1 MQAYEAALEFKDL
14 PNHDDDNEDFIS
26 HLNFCRSDGMTWQE
40 IADEIGVS
48 IDRLNR
54 WKKRNRYVD
63 ILRNVE
69 SYPKK
74 L

>member
-1 MQAYEAALEFKDL
+1 MQVYEAALEFKDL

-54 WKKRNRYVD
+54 WKKRNRYVNCCQ
-63 ILRNVE
+63 ITLGITQ
-69 SYPKK
+69 
-74 L
+74 